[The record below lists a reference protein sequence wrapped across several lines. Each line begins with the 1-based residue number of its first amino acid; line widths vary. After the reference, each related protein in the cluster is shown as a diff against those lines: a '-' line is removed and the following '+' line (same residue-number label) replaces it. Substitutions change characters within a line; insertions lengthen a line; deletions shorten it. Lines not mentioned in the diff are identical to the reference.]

1 MDCDMYKLIIFD
13 FDGTLADTQ
22 ELIVRTN
29 QEAMRRMEYPVAPV
43 ETIVGTIGLPLE
55 AGILTMFPDLPRE
68 ALPQW
73 TGTYRQV
80 FDELRTRIVPAVFP
94 KVRETLASL
103 HGKGYRLTVASSR
116 HSGSLNTFL
125 REMGL
130 SPYFCYVLGA
140 DNVTQAK
147 PHPEPV
153 LKTLR
158 DLGFSPEEA
167 LVVGDMPVD
176 IRMGLGAGART
187 CGVTYGNSD
196 REALKAAGAHYV
208 FDDFSELLT
217 ILP

>member
-1 MDCDMYKLIIFD
+1 MIKLVIFD

-29 QEAMRRMEYPVAPV
+29 QEAMRRLHYPVASE
-43 ETIVGTIGLPLE
+43 ETIIGTIGLPLE

-68 ALPQW
+68 VLPEW
-73 TGTYRQV
+73 TGVYRQV

-94 KVRETLASL
+94 HVKETLVVL
-103 HGKGYRLTVASSR
+103 QEKGCRLTVASSR
-116 HSGSLNTFL
+116 HSGSLNAFL

-130 SPYFCYVLGA
+130 APYFCYVLGA

-158 DLGFSPEEA
+158 ELGFSPEEA

-187 CGVTYGNSD
+187 CGVTFGNSG
-196 REALKAAGAHYV
+196 REALEAAGAHYIL
-208 FDDFSELLT
+208 DDFSGLSD
-217 ILP
+217 ILS